1 MYLQLIQGTYLCKL
15 HVILISTCLVTAPS
29 MSLISNSINIYIN
42 IVGKQTNKQTK
53 NPNTPQIKKKTRPIP
68 LNDPA
73 EHPSDSVCPVSW
85 QSFPV
90 LPEISRFHPKSH
102 MKAILL
108 CNIPMQYCSAAVFP
122 DCHYITRAKEREP
135 GPFIGP
141 KKLKNIQLSSIK
153 TLLRQKSWKP
163 MSPHLP
169 QIKAHF
175 KTSISSNS

>member
-1 MYLQLIQGTYLCKL
+1 MYLQANPRNVPLQT
-15 HVILISTCLVTAPS
+15 TCHP
-29 MSLISNSINIYIN
+29 NIYLLGYRSICEPDFKKHQYLYQYS
-42 IVGKQTNKQTK
+42 GKTNKQTK
-53 NPNTPQIKKKTRPIP
+53 KAPNTPKIKNSRPIP

-73 EHPSDSVCPVSW
+73 EHTSDSVCLVSW